1 MKKSDFLALL
11 KVMNIHADQIEKIA
25 TDTGFLIRKSLVE
38 PADILYAICCQ
49 SIHGTVSFND
59 VAAKID
65 AETDV
70 SVSRQAIAKKTG
82 KGSCVEF
89 LKKILALVII
99 GRINKDEID
108 ALRKAGKYKRILV
121 QDSTIIGLPVRLFG
135 VFSGVSNAHCSVC
148 NARIQCVYDLITES
162 FIFFT
167 IDPYTKN
174 DIKSAPELGIQQ
186 DDLVIRDRGYLT
198 LNEIER
204 HLTLGAD
211 CIYRYQSGMILLDRQ
226 TGERIN
232 LLAELQLK
240 KKLDLQVVLNNKN
253 RTKIRIVAVPVSE
266 ELANRRRMKAKK
278 EAKREPGK
286 ECLALMSWSIFIT
299 TISEQEADYN
309 FLLKVYSLRWRI
321 EIIFKSWK
329 SNMEFSK
336 IHNVS
341 EKQLSLILYARFI
354 MIIIFIQYIFSPA
367 SMIAKS
373 HLKKALSMIKVVRY
387 LIKNTSKI
395 IHVVKA
401 IVNYKDKLCYHLKAL
416 AKYCSYD
423 KRLRTNFER
432 EFEEA
437 FLPLG

>member
-11 KVMNIHADQIEKIA
+11 KAMNIHANQIEKIA

-38 PADILYAICCQ
+38 PADILYAICCE
-49 SIHGTVSFND
+49 STHGTVSFND
-59 VAAKID
+59 LAAKID

-82 KGSCVEF
+82 KESCIAF

-99 GRINKDEID
+99 SRIGREEID
-108 ALRKAGKYKRILV
+108 SLRKAGKFKRVLV
-121 QDSTIIGLPVRLFG
+121 QDSTIIKLPVKLFG
-135 VFSGVSNAHCSVC
+135 FFSGVSNAHTSVC

-162 FIFFT
+162 FISFT

-174 DIKSAPELGIQQ
+174 DMKSAPELTIKK

-198 LNEIER
+198 IKEIER
-204 HLTLGAD
+204 HLTSEAD
-211 CIYRYQSGMILLDRQ
+211 CIYRYQSNMLLLDSQ
-226 TGERIN
+226 TKEKIN
-232 LLAELQLK
+232 LLKELQSK
-240 KKLDLQVVLNNKN
+240 KQLDFQAVLTNESG
-253 RTKIRIVAVPVSE
+253 TKIRVVAMPVRE
-266 ELANRRRMKAKK
+266 EIANNRRMKAIR
-278 EAKREPGK
+278 EAKRVPGQ

-299 TISEQEADYN
+299 TISEKDADYS
-309 FLLKVYSLRWRI
+309 FLFKVYGLRWRI

-341 EKQLSLILYARFI
+341 QKQLSLILYARFI

-367 SMIAKS
+367 RMITKN
-373 HLKKALSMIKVVRY
+373 HLKKALSMIKIVRY
-387 LIKNTSKI
+387 LVKNTSKI
-395 IHVVKA
+395 IQIVKA
-401 IVNYKDKLCYHLKAL
+401 IENYKDKLCYHLKAL
-416 AKYCSYD
+416 ARYCSYD
-423 KRLRTNFER
+423 KRLRTNFEQD
-432 EFEEA
+432 FDEA

>member
-1 MKKSDFLALL
+1 MSLL
-11 KVMNIHADQIEKIA
+11 KAMNIHADQIQKIA
-25 TDTGFLIRKSLVE
+25 IDTGFLIRKGQVE

-82 KGSCVEF
+82 KASCVEF

-99 GRINKDEID
+99 SRIDKEEID
-108 ALRKAGKYKRILV
+108 SLRKADKHKRILV
-121 QDSTIIGLPVRLFG
+121 QDSTIIKLPIKLYGF
-135 VFSGVSNAHCSVC
+135 FSGVSNGHCSVC
-148 NARIQCVYDLITES
+148 NARIQCVYDLITGC
-162 FIFFT
+162 FISFT

-174 DIKSAPELGIQQ
+174 DLKSASELNIQE

-198 LNEIER
+198 LSEIER
-204 HLTLGAD
+204 HLTSGAD
-211 CIYRYQSGMILLDRQ
+211 CIYRYLSSMILLDRH

-240 KKLDLQVVLNNKN
+240 KKLDLQVTLNNEN

-278 EAKREPGK
+278 EAKRIPGK

-299 TISEQEADYN
+299 TISEQDANYN
-309 FLLKVYSLRWRI
+309 FLLKLYGLRWRI

-341 EKQLSLILYARFI
+341 QKQLSLILYARFI
-354 MIIIFIQYIFSPA
+354 MIIIFIQYIFSPVRV
-367 SMIAKS
+367 ITKG
-373 HLKKALSMIKVVRY
+373 HFKKALSMTKVVRY

-395 IHVVKA
+395 IQIVRA
-401 IVNYKDKLCYHLKAL
+401 IENYKDKLCYHLKAL
-416 AKYCSYD
+416 ARYCSYD
-423 KRLRTNFER
+423 KRLRTNYEQDFD
-432 EFEEA
+432 EA
-437 FLPLG
+437 FIPLG